1 MPAAGHPGL
10 LRWTPQLMVLSVVA
24 AGLWVLTLTRT
35 AGMGS
40 MSGTMGLSVGAFT
53 GAWALMMGAMMLPS
67 VAPVALLY
75 SRTFQRRRIV
85 RLVAFT
91 STYLAVWA
99 LSAIPAW
106 AILGAVEAQVGSGR
120 SGTAVAS
127 FVFATV
133 GVWQLS
139 PFKQR
144 CLRHCRSPISQFMHY
159 ASFAG
164 PFREVRVALRHAAY
178 CLGCCW
184 ALMALFIVTG
194 TMHLVAMVALA
205 AVVAAEKLLPRGE
218 QLALSTGVLSLLA
231 AVAVWWLP
239 GIAPGLT

>member
-1 MPAAGHPGL
+1 
-10 LRWTPQLMVLSVVA
+10 MVLSVVA
-24 AGLWVLTLTRT
+24 AGLWVLTFTRT
-35 AGMGS
+35 PAMGS

-53 GAWALMMGAMMLPS
+53 GMWALMMAAMMLPS
-67 VAPVALLY
+67 VAPVAVMY
-75 SRTFQRRRIV
+75 SRTFQWHRTV

-91 STYLAVWA
+91 SSYLAVWA

-106 AILGAVEAQVGSGR
+106 AALGAVEAQLGAGR

-127 FVFATV
+127 VVFATV

-139 PFKQR
+139 PLKQR
-144 CLRHCRSPISQFMHY
+144 CLRHCRSPISQLMHY
-159 ASFAG
+159 ASFTG
-164 PFREVRVALRHAAY
+164 RFREVRVAVRHAAY
-178 CLGCCW
+178 CIGCCW
-184 ALMALFIVTG
+184 GLMALFIVTG
-194 TMHLVAMVALA
+194 TMHLGAMVALT

-218 QLALSTGVLSLLA
+218 QLARSAGVLSLLA

>member
-1 MPAAGHPGL
+1 
-10 LRWTPQLMVLSVVA
+10 MVLFVVA
-24 AGLWVLTLTRT
+24 AGLWVLTLDRA
-35 AGMGS
+35 AGMGN
-40 MSGTMGLSVGAFT
+40 MPGTMGLTVGAFA
-53 GAWALMMGAMMLPS
+53 GMWALMMAAMMLPS
-67 VAPVALLY
+67 VAPVAAMY
-75 SRTFQRRRIV
+75 TRTFRQHRTP

-99 LSAIPAW
+99 LSAMPAW
-106 AILGAVEAQVGSGR
+106 AALRAVDAHLGSGR

-127 FVFATV
+127 VVFAAV

-139 PFKQR
+139 PIKQR
-144 CLRHCRSPISQFMHY
+144 CLRHCRSPISQLMHY
-159 ASFAG
+159 ASFTG
-164 PFREVRVALRHAAY
+164 PFREARVAMRHAGY

-194 TMHLVAMVALA
+194 TMHLGAMVALA

-218 QLALSTGVLSLLA
+218 QLALATGALSSVA

>member
-1 MPAAGHPGL
+1 MAL
-10 LRWTPQLMVLSVVA
+10 WVVA

-35 AGMGS
+35 AGMGN
-40 MSGTMGLSVGAFT
+40 MSGTMGLGVGAFA

-67 VAPVALLY
+67 VAPVAALY
-75 SRTFQRRRIV
+75 SRTFQRRRSV

-91 STYLAVWA
+91 TTYLAIWA

-106 AILGAVEAQVGSGR
+106 ATLRAIESQAGSGG
-120 SGTAVAS
+120 SGTAIAAV
-127 FVFATV
+127 VFATV

-139 PFKQR
+139 PVKQR
-144 CLRHCRSPISQFMHY
+144 CLRHCRSPISQLMHY
-159 ASFAG
+159 ASFTG
-164 PFREVRVALRHAAY
+164 PFRDVRVAVHHAVY

-194 TMHLVAMVALA
+194 TMHLMAMVALA

-218 QLALSTGVLSLLA
+218 QLALFTGVLS
-231 AVAVWWLP
+231 
-239 GIAPGLT
+239 

>member
-1 MPAAGHPGL
+1 
-10 LRWTPQLMVLSVVA
+10 MVLLVVA
-24 AGLWVLTLTRT
+24 AGLWVLTLDRA
-35 AGMGS
+35 AGMES
-40 MSGTMGLSVGAFT
+40 MPGTMGLTVGAFA
-53 GAWALMMGAMMLPS
+53 GMWALMMAAMMLPS
-67 VAPVALLY
+67 VAPVAAMY
-75 SRTFQRRRIV
+75 TRTFRQHRTS

-106 AILGAVEAQVGSGR
+106 GALRAVDAQLGAGR

-127 FVFATV
+127 VVFAAV

-144 CLRHCRSPISQFMHY
+144 CLRHCRSPISQLMHY
-159 ASFAG
+159 ASFTG
-164 PFREVRVALRHAAY
+164 PYREVRVAMRHAGY

-194 TMHLVAMVALA
+194 AMHVGAMVALA
-205 AVVAAEKLLPRGE
+205 AVVVAEKLLSRGE
-218 QLALSTGVLSLLA
+218 QLALASGVLSSLA